1 MSSVTIT
8 SSIKFVHFLSHVNI
22 VTLVQSSILAE
33 KVLATFPSPLFV
45 PSSVTE
51 RIKTFNS
58 VSITEGL
65 KNF

>member
-22 VTLVQSSILAE
+22 VTRVQSFNLADKILAT
-33 KVLATFPSPLFV
+33 LPSPLFI

-51 RIKTFNS
+51 RTKP
-58 VSITEGL
+58 SIIEGL
-65 KNF
+65 KNFKIV